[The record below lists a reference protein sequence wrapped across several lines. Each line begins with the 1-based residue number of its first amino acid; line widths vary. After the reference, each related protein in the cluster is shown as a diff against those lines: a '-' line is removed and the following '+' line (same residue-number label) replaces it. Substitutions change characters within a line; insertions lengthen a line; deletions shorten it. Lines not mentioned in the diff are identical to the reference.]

1 MERGD
6 YVSVIEQP
14 DGEIAATGRDPQSV
28 KSNALAA
35 VARIDREKLLLEAD
49 HKVNFC
55 NDNGID
61 ATPWRSY
68 RQSLRDI
75 TDQEG
80 FPESI
85 SWPVKP
91 E

>member
-1 MERGD
+1 MERAAH
-6 YVSVIEQP
+6 VSVIDQP
-14 DGEIAATGRDPQSV
+14 DREIAATGRDPQSV
-28 KSNALAA
+28 KSNALAS

-49 HKVNFC
+49 YKVNFC
-55 NDNGID
+55 MDNDID

-85 SWPVKP
+85 HWPVKP